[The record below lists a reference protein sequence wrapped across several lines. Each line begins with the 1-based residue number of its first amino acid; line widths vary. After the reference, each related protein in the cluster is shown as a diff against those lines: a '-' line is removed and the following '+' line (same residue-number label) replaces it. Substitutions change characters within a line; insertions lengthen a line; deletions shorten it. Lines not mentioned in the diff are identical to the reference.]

1 MPGATS
7 LNLGLTLNGQGN
19 PNSVFIFKT
28 PSAVAYAFTANP
40 NSKIHLI
47 NGAKACNVFWQ
58 VSGAVNIGAGATI
71 RGNIIAHG
79 AISMGAQDTLEGRA
93 LTVNGAITV
102 SNGALGFLA
111 YTPIGCGSPILV
123 GPTAPTFVATGSYA
137 VFATTGSASDCGTS
151 RIIGDVGGNTVAPT
165 GFNLDSI
172 TGTIHFN
179 DPSTNAAAAD
189 LLLVYNYLLSL
200 PYDIKLMDPAEF
212 GHNLVLTPHAYQM
225 DAAVTFTD
233 TLYLDALGNPD
244 AVFIIKTFGAF
255 ASTPGAKVIFQ
266 NGTQAK
272 NVYWFC
278 SAAVSIGANSIFKG
292 AIIAHDAIDML
303 PGSKLSGRV
312 FSTHGAI
319 STCGMTASLPSLI
332 STEPADQAACAGSSV
347 SFSVTASGTALT
359 YQWRKGTLNLVNG
372 GNISGAATSTLTI
385 NPANLSD
392 AGTNYNVIISG
403 TAIPNDTSRNA
414 TLTINALPVP
424 VISGP
429 ALVCIGTTGILYST
443 ETTMTLYT
451 WTITAGGLIT
461 AGTGTNS
468 ITVSWNTL
476 GSQSVSVNYTNL
488 SGCRA
493 TAPSVYNVI
502 VDAIPIPIIAGPAS
516 VCAGSTGKVYST
528 EINMAAYSWTVSSG
542 GLITAGSGTNS
553 ITVSWNTTGPQT
565 VSVTYN
571 SAAGC
576 PALSPTVYNVT
587 VNALPIPVIT
597 GNPTACQGTANT
609 YTTQVGQSAYQ
620 WVVSSGGQITAGQG
634 TAVVSVTWNASGP
647 QTLSV
652 NYTNSGGC
660 SSSAPATY
668 AVTVN
673 SSPVPTISGLNSVCV
688 NSTGIIYTTQ
698 PGMNNYQWNITGGL
712 ITAGGT
718 TTSNTA
724 TVTWNAT
731 GAQSI
736 SANYSNASGCI
747 ASTPVIYPVTI
758 LPLTGPAGLIMGPV
772 TACQGASG
780 YEYQTDPIANAAGYN
795 WTIPVGG
802 AITAGANTNIITV
815 SYGTNAVPGYVMV
828 YGLGLCNNGSPSQL
842 LVAVNTSPNP
852 VITGPTTACA
862 GISGNVYTTEPGMF
876 AYEWVVSADGLI
888 TAGAGTNSVTVTWVA
903 PGSNMVSVNYTN
915 TDGCD
920 AITPFVYNVTIN
932 ALPSPSISGSAINC
946 QGTTS
951 TYTTQTGESGYLWS
965 VSPGGQILTGQGTSS
980 VNVKWNGSGPETVSV
995 NYTNINGCTAIAPAT
1010 YSVTVNASPV
1020 PTITGTT
1027 ELCATS
1033 GYYTYTTEPGMGAY
1047 TWSISSGGSIF
1058 TGQGTSILYVY
1069 WGVVGAQT
1077 VSLNYTSSNGCMAI
1091 NPSLLTVNVYTIP
1104 GAAGAVS
1111 GPGTVCAGQ
1120 QDVVYSVLPVL
1131 NATAYAWNLPAGAIV
1146 TNGAYTNSITVSF
1159 AADAQSGSITAQ
1171 GNTICGSG
1179 TASPALNVTVDP
1191 LPAAAGAI
1199 TGSAT
1204 VCSGAQDVA
1213 YSVGTI
1219 EIATGYSWSL
1229 PAGATIAGGANTN
1242 AITVNFGTASGN
1254 VSVAGTNA
1262 CGPGLTSPAYSVNV
1276 SPKPD
1281 APVVT
1286 LNGFVITSSYVSGN
1300 QWYHDGNAISGAT
1313 AQTYTVPAS
1322 QPGFYWTVVNLTGC
1336 ASDESNHI
1344 YIQGVGINE
1353 NTVAKYE
1360 VYPVPNDGLF
1370 TASLTYPVAAS
1381 FNITVYN
1388 QLGVMIYQ
1396 KNDILVNGTL
1406 EQHID
1411 IRSAPAGIYTVVFA
1425 NSDSKSIKKVLV
1437 IK

>member
-1 MPGATS
+1 MLLLPLIQFAQAPPMGTAADFVLFSSVGAVSNVGTYKYLTHLTGNVGTNSGSSTNFGNVNGVMHDGDGASTQCAADLLLAYNTLSAAITDSTLGSVIGNGTTIRPGIFLLPGATS

-19 PNSVFIFKT
+19 PNAVFIFKT

-58 VSGAVNIGAGATI
+58 ISGAVNIGAGATI

-111 YTPIGCGSPILV
+111 YTPIGCGSQVLV

-165 GFNLDSI
+165 GFNPDSI

-189 LLLVYNYLLSL
+189 LLLVYTYLLSL

-233 TLYLDALGNPD
+233 TLYLDAQGNPD
-244 AVFIIKTFGAF
+244 AVFVIKTFGAF
-255 ASTPGAKVIFQ
+255 ASTPGAKVVFL

-278 SAAVSIGANSIFKG
+278 TAAVSIGANSIFKG

-332 STEPADQAACAGSSV
+332 STEPADQAGCAGSSV

-359 YQWRKGTLNLVNG
+359 YQWRKGTLHLVNG
-372 GNISGAATSTLTI
+372 GNISGVTTSTLTI

-392 AGTNYNVIISG
+392 AGVNYNV
-403 TAIPNDTSRNA
+403 
-414 TLTINALPVP
+414 

-429 ALVCIGTTGILYST
+429 SIPNQTSRYA
-443 ETTMTLYT
+443 TL
-451 WTITAGGLIT
+451 
-461 AGTGTNS
+461 
-468 ITVSWNTL
+468 TV
-476 GSQSVSVNYTNL
+476 
-488 SGCRA
+488 
-493 TAPSVYNVI
+493 
-502 VDAIPIPIIAGPAS
+502 
-516 VCAGSTGKVYST
+516 
-528 EINMAAYSWTVSSG
+528 
-542 GLITAGSGTNS
+542 
-553 ITVSWNTTGPQT
+553 
-565 VSVTYN
+565 
-571 SAAGC
+571 
-576 PALSPTVYNVT
+576 
-587 VNALPIPVIT
+587 
-597 GNPTACQGTANT
+597 
-609 YTTQVGQSAYQ
+609 
-620 WVVSSGGQITAGQG
+620 
-634 TAVVSVTWNASGP
+634 
-647 QTLSV
+647 
-652 NYTNSGGC
+652 
-660 SSSAPATY
+660 
-668 AVTVN
+668 
-673 SSPVPTISGLNSVCV
+673 
-688 NSTGIIYTTQ
+688 
-698 PGMNNYQWNITGGL
+698 
-712 ITAGGT
+712 
-718 TTSNTA
+718 
-724 TVTWNAT
+724 
-731 GAQSI
+731 
-736 SANYSNASGCI
+736 
-747 ASTPVIYPVTI
+747 
-758 LPLTGPAGLIMGPV
+758 LPLTGPAGPITGLA
-772 TACQGASG
+772 TACQGVSG
-780 YEYQTDPIANAAGYN
+780 YVYQTSPILNATGYN

-802 AITAGANTNIITV
+802 TITAGANTNMITV
-815 SYGTNAVPGYVMV
+815 SYGANAVPGNVIV
-828 YGLGLCNNGSPSQL
+828 YGLGLCNNGSPAQL
-842 LVAVNTSPNP
+842 LINVNASSTP
-852 VITGPTTACA
+852 IIAGPSIVCS
-862 GISGNVYTTEPGMF
+862 GISGNLYSTEAGMSG
-876 AYEWVVSADGLI
+876 YDWILSSGGLI
-888 TAGAGTNSVTVTWVA
+888 TSGAGTNLITVTWTMA
-903 PGSNMVSVNYTN
+903 GLKTASVNYSN
-915 TDGCD
+915 GAGCS
-920 AITPFVYNVTIN
+920 AATPTLYNVTVN
-932 ALPSPSISGSAINC
+932 ALPVPIIAGNALIC
-946 QGTTS
+946 QGLTG
-951 TYTTQTGESGYLWS
+951 TYTTQTGQSAYLWG
-965 VSPGGQILTGQGTSS
+965 VSSGGQILSGQGTSS
-980 VNVKWNGSGPETVSV
+980 VNIKWNGSGMGTVSV
-995 NYTNINGCTAIAPAT
+995 NHSNINGCTAISPT
-1010 YSVTVNASPV
+1010 LYSVTVNAVPV

-1033 GYYTYTTEPGMGAY
+1033 GYYIYTTEPGMTAY
-1047 TWSISSGGSIF
+1047 NWNISSGGSIF
-1058 TGQGTSILYVY
+1058 TGQGTNILYVY
-1069 WGVVGAQT
+1069 WGVVGTQT
-1077 VSLNYTSSNGCMAI
+1077 VSLNYTNSNGCIAI
-1091 NPSLLTVNVYTIP
+1091 NPALLTVNVYTIP

-1111 GPGTVCAGQ
+1111 GPSLVCAGQ
-1120 QDVVYSVLPVL
+1120 QDVVYSVAPVL

-1159 AADAQSGSITAQ
+1159 AVDAQSGSITAQ

-1204 VCSGAQDVA
+1204 VCSGAQAVA

-1219 EIATGYSWSL
+1219 AIATGYTWTL

-1254 VSVAGTNA
+1254 VSVVGTNA
-1262 CGPGLTSPAYSVNV
+1262 CGSGYTSPAYAVNV

-1286 LNGFVITSSYVSGN
+1286 LIGNVMTSSSVSGN
-1300 QWYHDGNAISGAT
+1300 QWYHDGNMLVGAT
-1313 AQTYTVPAS
+1313 SQTYTAPAS
-1322 QPGFYWTVVNLTGC
+1322 QPGFYWTIVNLTGC
-1336 ASDESNHI
+1336 SSDESNHI

-1353 NTVAKYE
+1353 NTIAKYE
-1360 VYPVPNDGLF
+1360 VYPVPSDGLF

-1396 KNDILVNGTL
+1396 KKDILVNGTS
-1406 EQHID
+1406 EQQID
-1411 IRSAPAGIYTVVFA
+1411 IRSAPAGIYTVVFT
-1425 NSDSKSIKKVLV
+1425 NSDSKTIRKVLV